1 MAKWSPASKPASA
14 GVKRYVVLTL
24 LILLILF
31 WDLISGV
38 FRGVLLVLRPPETS
52 ASIAVELLQYWG
64 RFALVTILFFF
75 TFSLFLLL
83 IAYFI
88 LPNLTLEQHLELW
101 KRLWLY
107 LIGKHGAAVFV
118 RNGKILAEIGEKSK
132 RGVGLLLIDRQ
143 SAVIVE
149 EIGRNQTSQ
158 RKVFAPGIAFLN
170 PRQKIRGSVDLRP
183 QRRSIS
189 DLHAYTRDGV
199 EVITN
204 LSTVFTLGQ
213 LPEVLLV
220 TYQLDGSQS
229 QPTADSLRVIQLS
242 EPSPSLL
249 RPNALSRTVSSLSNE
264 IDPDDREE
272 IHRFV
277 QNFHLSTPAS
287 VISEQAEQ
295 LSGQTVVDP
304 QRILSAYFAI
314 PSSQPLQ
321 PALDWSDLPLQIA
334 IDLFREFIASI
345 PYQALYAPHRPFT
358 HPLTEWKSQFS
369 KRMRNQGV
377 LAFQFVQRKDN
388 HPIRIGDEWDI
399 VELIFYP
406 VQQLHSAKFLRSK
419 GIKILNATFGEL
431 RPADETIEKR
441 LFDQWLLGI
450 EKQPFPNSQSELA
463 TPPQLKPTTNDFQMA
478 TRLTEALNATA
489 ESSHVNLTQFLAI
502 LEDELNDPQVRKEI
516 SAETLQRFQQLR
528 NQLSKTQ
535 ASIPPSE
542 KRT

>member
-1 MAKWSPASKPASA
+1 MTKWTPSSKPASA
-14 GVKRYVVLTL
+14 GIKRYVYLSL

-38 FRGVLLVLRPPETS
+38 FRGFLLVLRPPETS
-52 ASIAVELLQYWG
+52 AVIAVELLQNWG
-64 RFALVTILFFF
+64 RFALVAILFLF
-75 TFSLFLLL
+75 TFSLILLSL
-83 IAYFI
+83 ANFI

-118 RNGKILAEIGEKSK
+118 RNGKIQAEIGEKSK

-149 EIGRNQTSQ
+149 EIGRNQASQ
-158 RKVFAPGIAFLN
+158 TKVFAPGVAFLN

-183 QRRSIS
+183 QSRSIS
-189 DLHAYTRDGV
+189 DLHAYTKDGV

-220 TYQLDGSQS
+220 TYQLDGVQS

-242 EPSPSLL
+242 EPSPSML
-249 RPNALSRTVSSLSNE
+249 RPNTLSRTVSSLSNE
-264 IDPDDREE
+264 IDPADREE
-272 IHRFV
+272 INRFV
-277 QNFHLSTPAS
+277 QNFHLSTS
-287 VISEQAEQ
+287 ISPTSAQANGLTSQ
-295 LSGQTVVDP
+295 YIVDS
-304 QRILSAYFAI
+304 QRILSASFAV
-314 PSSQPLQ
+314 PSSQPMQ

-345 PYQALYAPHRPFT
+345 PYQVIYSPHHPVT
-358 HPLTEWKSQFS
+358 HPLTELKSQFS

-388 HPIRIGDEWDI
+388 HPIQIGDDWE
-399 VELIFYP
+399 VAELIFYP

-431 RPADETIEKR
+431 RPADETIERR

-450 EKQPFPNSQSELA
+450 EKQPLLNSESEFA
-463 TPPQLKPTTNDFQMA
+463 TSPYIKPSAKGFEIVS
-478 TRLTEALNATA
+478 RLTEALNSTTG
-489 ESSHVNLTQFLAI
+489 SGKTNLTQFIAI
-502 LEDELNDPQVRKEI
+502 LEEELNNPHVRKGL
-516 SAETLQRFQQLR
+516 STETLQRLQQLR
-528 NQLSKTQ
+528 DQLSKTQ
-535 ASIPPSE
+535 ASAPPSE
-542 KRT
+542 NRT

>member
-1 MAKWSPASKPASA
+1 MAKWSPSSKTASA
-14 GVKRYVVLTL
+14 GIKRYVYLCL

-38 FRGVLLVLRPPETS
+38 FQGFLLVVRPPETS
-52 ASIAVELLQYWG
+52 AGIAVELLRYWG
-64 RFALVTILFFF
+64 RFALVTILFLF

-83 IAYFI
+83 IAYFL

-107 LIGKHGAAVFV
+107 LVGKHGAAVFV
-118 RNGKILAEIGEKSK
+118 RNGKILAEFGEKSK

-149 EIGRNQTSQ
+149 EIGRNQASQ
-158 RKVFAPGIAFLN
+158 TKVGAPGVAFLN

-199 EVITN
+199 EVVTN

-220 TYQLDGSQS
+220 TYQLDESQS
-229 QPTADSLRVIQLS
+229 QPTADSLRVVQLS
-242 EPSPSLL
+242 EPSPSLR
-249 RPNALSRTVSSLSNE
+249 RPNALNRTISSLSNE
-264 IDPDDREE
+264 IEPEDREE

-277 QNFHLSTPAS
+277 QNFHLGTSIST
-287 VISEQAEQ
+287 VSEQANGVSSQ
-295 LSGQTVVDP
+295 YIVDS

-314 PSSQPLQ
+314 PSSQPVQ

-345 PYQALYAPHRPFT
+345 PYQAIYIPHRPIT
-358 HPLTEWKSQFS
+358 HSLSALKSQFS

-388 HPIRIGDEWDI
+388 HPIRVGDEWE
-399 VELIFYP
+399 VSELIFYP
-406 VQQLHSAKFLRSK
+406 LQQLHSAKFLRSK
-419 GIKILNATFGEL
+419 GIKILNATFSEL
-431 RPADETIEKR
+431 RPADETIERR
-441 LFDQWLLGI
+441 LFDQWRLAI
-450 EKQPFPNSQSELA
+450 EKQPPPNSESELA
-463 TPPQLKPTTNDFQMA
+463 PSPQIKPSAEGFQMA
-478 TRLTEALNATA
+478 TRLTEALNSTA
-489 ESSHVNLTQFLAI
+489 GSDQTNLTQFLAI
-502 LEDELNDPQVRKEI
+502 LEAELNNPQVRKGL

-528 NQLSKTQ
+528 NQLSKNQ
-535 ASIPPSE
+535 ASAPPSE

>member
-1 MAKWSPASKPASA
+1 MAKWSPSSKPASA
-14 GVKRYVVLTL
+14 GIKRYVYLSL

-38 FRGVLLVLRPPETS
+38 FQGFLLVLRPPETS
-52 ASIAVELLQYWG
+52 AGIAVELLQYWG
-64 RFALVTILFFF
+64 RFALVTILFLF

-107 LIGKHGAAVFV
+107 LIGKHGAAIFV
-118 RNGKILAEIGEKSK
+118 RNGKILAEFGEKSK

-143 SAVIVE
+143 SAVIID

-158 RKVFAPGIAFLN
+158 TKVFAPGVAFLN

-189 DLHAYTRDGV
+189 DLHAYTKDGV

-220 TYQLDGSQS
+220 TYQLDEAQS

-242 EPSPSLL
+242 ELSPSLR
-249 RPNALSRTVSSLSNE
+249 RPNALNRTVSSLSNE
-264 IDPDDREE
+264 IDPADREE

-277 QNFHLSTPAS
+277 QNFHLGTANFP
-287 VISEQAEQ
+287 ISAQANGLTSQ
-295 LSGQTVVDP
+295 YVVDS

-314 PSSQPLQ
+314 PSSQPVQ
-321 PALDWSDLPLQIA
+321 PALDWSDLPLQIS

-345 PYQALYAPHRPFT
+345 PYQAIYSPHRPVT
-358 HPLTEWKSQFS
+358 HSLSALKSQFS

-388 HPIRIGDEWDI
+388 QPIRVGDEWE
-399 VELIFYP
+399 VAELIFYP
-406 VQQLHSAKFLRSK
+406 LQQLQSTKFLRSK

-431 RPADETIEKR
+431 RPADETIERR
-441 LFDQWLLGI
+441 LFDQWRLGI
-450 EKQPFPNSQSELA
+450 EKQPLPNSDSKLA
-463 TPPQLKPTTNDFQMA
+463 PSPPIKPSAEGFEMA
-478 TRLTEALNATA
+478 TRLTETLNSTA
-489 ESSHVNLTQFLAI
+489 GSGTTNLTQFLVI
-502 LEDELNDPQVRKEI
+502 LEEELNSPQVRKGLTV
-516 SAETLQRFQQLR
+516 ETLQRFEQLR
-528 NQLSKTQ
+528 NQLYKTQ
-535 ASIPPSE
+535 VSAPPPE

>member
-1 MAKWSPASKPASA
+1 MAKWSPSSKPTYA
-14 GVKRYVVLTL
+14 GVKRYVYLSL

-38 FRGVLLVLRPPETS
+38 FRGFLLVLRPPETS
-52 ASIAVELLQYWG
+52 ASIPVELLQYWG
-64 RFALVTILFFF
+64 RFALVTILFLF

-88 LPNLTLEQHLELW
+88 LPNLMLEQHLELW

-118 RNGKILAEIGEKSK
+118 RNGKTLAEFGEKSK

-149 EIGRNQTSQ
+149 EIGRNQMS
-158 RKVFAPGIAFLN
+158 RMKVITPGIAFLN

-189 DLHAYTRDGV
+189 DLHAYTKDGV
-199 EVITN
+199 EVMTN

-220 TYQLDGSQS
+220 TYQLDGDQS
-229 QPTADSLRVIQLS
+229 QPIADLLRVIQLS

-249 RPNALSRTVSSLSNE
+249 KPNALSRTVSSLSNE

-277 QNFHLSTPAS
+277 QNFHLGTSNST
-287 VISEQAEQ
+287 ISAQAER
-295 LSGQTVVDP
+295 LSGQTIVDS

-314 PSSQPLQ
+314 PSSQPLH
-321 PALDWSDLPLQIA
+321 PPLDWSDLPLQIA
-334 IDLFREFIASI
+334 IDLLREFIASI
-345 PYQALYAPHRPFT
+345 PYQAIYSPHRPFT
-358 HPLTEWKSQFS
+358 HSLTELKSQFS

-388 HPIRIGDEWDI
+388 HPIRIGDEWEI
-399 VELIFYP
+399 AELIFYP
-406 VQQLHSAKFLRSK
+406 VQRLHAAKFLRSK

-450 EKQPFPNSQSELA
+450 EKQPLRNSESELA
-463 TPPQLKPTTNDFQMA
+463 TSLQTKPPARDFQIA
-478 TRLTEALNATA
+478 TRFREALNSTA
-489 ESSHVNLTQFLAI
+489 GSSQVNLTQFLAI
-502 LEDELNDPQVRKEI
+502 LEDELNDPQVRKGL

-535 ASIPPSE
+535 ASVPHE
-542 KRT
+542 KRP

>member
-1 MAKWSPASKPASA
+1 MAKWSPSSKPASA
-14 GVKRYVVLTL
+14 GIKRYVYLSL

-38 FRGVLLVLRPPETS
+38 LRGVLLVLRPPETS
-52 ASIAVELLQYWG
+52 AGIAVELLQYWG
-64 RFALVTILFFF
+64 RFALVVILFLFI
-75 TFSLFLLL
+75 FSLFLLL

-107 LIGKHGAAVFV
+107 LIGKHGAAIFV
-118 RNGKILAEIGEKSK
+118 RNGKILAEFGEKSK

-143 SAVIVE
+143 SAVIID

-158 RKVFAPGIAFLN
+158 TKVFAPGVAFLN

-189 DLHAYTRDGV
+189 DLHAYTKDGV

-220 TYQLDGSQS
+220 TYQLDEAQS

-242 EPSPSLL
+242 EPAPSFL

-264 IDPDDREE
+264 IDPDDRVE
-272 IHRFV
+272 IHHFV
-277 QNFHLSTPAS
+277 QNFHLGTSIST
-287 VISEQAEQ
+287 VSEQARG
-295 LSGQTVVDP
+295 LSSQYVVDS
-304 QRILSAYFAI
+304 QRILSAYSAI
-314 PSSQPLQ
+314 PSSQPVQ
-321 PALDWSDLPLQIA
+321 PALDWSDLPLQIC

-345 PYQALYAPHRPFT
+345 PYQAIYSPHHPVT
-358 HPLTEWKSQFS
+358 HSLSELKSQFS

-388 HPIRIGDEWDI
+388 HPIHVGDEWE
-399 VELIFYP
+399 VAELIFYP
-406 VQQLHSAKFLRSK
+406 VQQLHSTKFLRSK

-431 RPADETIEKR
+431 RPADETIER
-441 LFDQWLLGI
+441 GLFDQWRLGI
-450 EKQPFPNSQSELA
+450 EKQPLPNSNSMLA
-463 TPPQLKPTTNDFQMA
+463 PLPPIKPSAEGFQLA
-478 TRLTEALNATA
+478 SRLTEALNSTTG
-489 ESSHVNLTQFLAI
+489 SGTTNLTQFLAI
-502 LEDELNDPQVRKEI
+502 LEEELNSPQVRKELTV
-516 SAETLQRFQQLR
+516 ETLQRFEQLR
-528 NQLSKTQ
+528 NELYKTQ
-535 ASIPPSE
+535 VSAPPPE